1 MPIYLKVIW
10 NLVRFLKLIRY
21 LFSVRTGSGNLRY
34 IMPIFC
40 PLYVKGY
47 LLSTVIEYSTN
58 KRGVQDWFLSLLS
71 MVPWPINYTLR
82 HQQSALHDHN
92 GHLTVRHPLLDPIW
106 RPITFWP
113 CLSCSSVNSH
123 TLAWASFGPNKVLL
137 SPSLQ
142 PEEIKYKCADYKF
155 ALISKS
161 CSEIQHK
168 VQLSVVITWM
178 WQGTI

>member
-1 MPIYLKVIW
+1 MPIYLEIIW

-47 LLSTVIEYSTN
+47 LLPTVIEYSTN

-92 GHLTVRHPLLDPIW
+92 DHLTVRHPLLDPIW

-113 CLSCSSVNSH
+113 CLSCSSVNSR
-123 TLAWASFGPNKVLL
+123 TLAWASFGPR
-137 SPSLQ
+137 
-142 PEEIKYKCADYKF
+142 
-155 ALISKS
+155 
-161 CSEIQHK
+161 
-168 VQLSVVITWM
+168 
-178 WQGTI
+178 QGTVKPFTPAWGDKIQMCRL